1 MFATFVFFSP
11 VVLFYRTSFFF
22 LIYTANMLFNN
33 TKLITNQCK
42 IFSFV
47 VVNFAFLFQVGY
59 NRELAANTEGG
70 IFTTILNIY

>member
-1 MFATFVFFSP
+1 
-11 VVLFYRTSFFF
+11 
-22 LIYTANMLFNN
+22 MLYNN

-59 NRELAANTEGG
+59 NGELAANTEGG